1 MTDWQQVA
9 AERYPQAFSGL
20 NQYSL
25 LLSTLGIER
34 GLIGPR
40 EVPRLWDRHILNCA
54 VVADSS
60 QGLIPSGASVI
71 DIGTGAGLPGLVW
84 ALIRSDI
91 TVTLVDSMQRRVEF
105 LELAVNELG
114 LADRV
119 TVVRGRAED
128 LAGSIY
134 GDVVTARAVAPLPK
148 LLTWLG
154 PFVSDGGS
162 ILAFKGQN
170 AAGEISEA
178 APELRKLGAGST
190 QVHTCGD
197 WLDQH
202 TVIVEVKDI
211 TSLGGSRRAGHRR
224 R

>member
-1 MTDWQQVA
+1 MTDWQQMTSQ
-9 AERYPQAFSGL
+9 RYPEVFSGL
-20 NQYSL
+20 NQYAL

-54 VVADSS
+54 VVADPAH
-60 QGLIPSGASVI
+60 GLIPPESSVI

-84 ALIRSDI
+84 AITRPDT
-91 TVTLVDSMQRRVEF
+91 TVTLVDSMLRRVEF

-114 LADRV
+114 LTDRV

-128 LAGSIY
+128 LGSTIY
-134 GDVVTARAVAPLPK
+134 SDVVTARAVAPLPK

-170 AAGEISEA
+170 AAEEISEA
-178 APELRKLGAGST
+178 GPQLRKLGAGST
-190 QVHTCGD
+190 QVHICGD
-197 WLDQH
+197 WLDQP

-211 TSLGGSRRAGHRR
+211 TSNRGSRRAGNRR

>member
-1 MTDWQQVA
+1 VTDWQQVA
-9 AERYPQAFSGL
+9 SQRYPDASSGL
-20 NQYSL
+20 NHYTL

-54 VVADSS
+54 VAADSS
-60 QGLIPSGASVI
+60 HGLIRADASVI

-84 ALIRSDI
+84 AITRTDI
-91 TVTLVDSMQRRVEF
+91 TVTLVDSMLRRVEF
-105 LELAVNELG
+105 LEQAVTELG
-114 LADRV
+114 LTDRV

-148 LLTWLG
+148 LLTWLE
-154 PFVSDGGS
+154 PFVSPGGS

-170 AAGEISEA
+170 AAEEIAEA
-178 APELRKLGAGST
+178 GPELNKLGAGST
-190 QVHTCGD
+190 QVHMCGD
-197 WLDQH
+197 WLDQP
-202 TVIVEVKDI
+202 TVIVEVKNI
-211 TSLGGSRRAGHRR
+211 TGQGGSRRAGHRR